1 LDPSSSTPK
10 SIKSW
15 SKQVLVD
22 KKDDQITDAYLKFI
36 LLAGWLAG
44 WLSFFLL

>member
-36 LLAGWLAG
+36 LLAGWLA
-44 WLSFFLL
+44 FFLL

>member
-1 LDPSSSTPK
+1 M
-10 SIKSW
+10 
-15 SKQVLVD
+15 LVD